1 MDSNINREM
10 MRSGLNLIQQALSI
24 YDHNLRLT
32 VSNRRFQEMFN
43 LPDELVVPNAP
54 FDETIRHLA
63 RNSEYGDVGDIDE
76 FVQSKINQA
85 LNFEQHYVERQRASG
100 QWISIEGSPLR
111 QGGWVTVYTD
121 ITEIKQSEELL
132 RSHSAKLS
140 DQLLRRSE
148 QLTQT
153 NRELAAT
160 ISTLEETKRQLIE
173 SEERTRMTSEMTP
186 AHIAHLDRG
195 EVYSYSNRRLRE
207 VISDR
212 PIDIVGLTAKQA
224 LGREAYTKIKP
235 YLDQAFEGDPSVFE
249 FNMSKGARRVRVAF
263 TPDIGANGAVVGA
276 YVLSM
281 DITAE
286 AQARAALTQTRKR
299 ELAAQLASGL
309 AHDFSNLLTIILG
322 LQSQLERTP
331 KLPVKALEA
340 IATTKAAALRGGD
353 LLHRLSDVSNRRELA
368 ISAVNIDEMFD
379 TVRALAAATLPRDI
393 SLEMHNDGVIDRV
406 MLDHG
411 FLQDALIN
419 MILNARDAIDK
430 TGKIVVNA
438 RIRGGSWV
446 EIQVADTGS
455 GFSEEALECGLDPF
469 FTTKDSDGSGL
480 GLTMIYDFAQLS
492 GGRMQIANTSTGARV
507 TVLLPLR
514 FAGVRQEP
522 GLVLLVEDVPEIRA
536 TVRNMLREIG
546 HTVLEADNTT
556 EALQLVKVPGITHV
570 LSDIMLGDGMTGTEM
585 ITEMQQN
592 GLKTPVIMMTGL
604 SKSNIQR
611 QLAEN
616 RFKVLS
622 KPFSA
627 AQLNAVF
634 ESLPR

>member
-1 MDSNINREM
+1 MDSNTNREM

-24 YDHNLRLT
+24 YDQDLRLT
-32 VSNRRFQEMFN
+32 VSNRRFQEMFS
-43 LPDELVVPNAP
+43 LPDELVISGAP

-63 RNSEYGDVGDIDE
+63 HNGEYGDVGDVDAY
-76 FVQSKINQA
+76 VQSKIDQA
-85 LNFEQHYVERQRASG
+85 LNFEPHYIERQRANG
-100 QWISIEGSPLR
+100 RWISIEGSPLR

-160 ISTLEETKRQLIE
+160 ISTLEETKHQLIE

-186 AHIAHLDRG
+186 AHIAHVDRD
-195 EVYSYSNRRLRE
+195 EIYTYSNRRLRE

-224 LGREAYTKIKP
+224 LGGEAYAKIKP

-249 FNMSKGARRVRVAF
+249 FNMSEGSRRVRVAF
-263 TPDIGANGAVVGA
+263 TPDIGTKGTVVGT
-276 YVLSM
+276 YVFSM

-286 AQARAALTQTRKR
+286 AQARAVLTQTRKR

-322 LQSQLERTP
+322 LQSQLENTP
-331 KLPVKALEA
+331 ELPTKALEA

-353 LLHRLSDVSNRRELA
+353 LLDRLSDVSSRRDLA
-368 ISAVNIDEMFD
+368 NSAVQIDEIFS
-379 TVRALAAATLPRDI
+379 TVRALTAATLPDGI
-393 SLEMHNDGVIDRV
+393 TLEMYNQEVDEPVL
-406 MLDHG
+406 LDQG

-419 MILNARDAIDK
+419 MILNARDAIDAM
-430 TGKIVVNA
+430 GKIVVVA
-438 RIRGGSWV
+438 RTRGDTWL

-455 GFSEEALECGLDPF
+455 GFTEEALECGLDPF
-469 FTTKDSDGSGL
+469 FTTKDEEGSGL

-492 GGRMQIANTSTGARV
+492 GGRMHIANTAIGARV

-514 FAGVRQEP
+514 FAGARQEP
-522 GLVLLVEDVPEIRA
+522 GLILLVEDRPEIRA
-536 TVRNMLREIG
+536 AVRNMLREIG
-546 HTVLEADNTT
+546 HTVLEADNTA
-556 EALQLVKVPGITHV
+556 EALQIAHVPGITHV
-570 LSDIMLGDGMTGTEM
+570 LSDIMLGEGITGIEM
-585 ITEMQQN
+585 IAQMQQN
-592 GLKTPVIMMTGL
+592 GLQVPVTMMTGL
-604 SKSNIQR
+604 PKSNKHR
-611 QLAEN
+611 QLAET
-616 RFKVLS
+616 RYKVLS

-627 AQLNAVF
+627 AQLNAIF
-634 ESLPR
+634 EGPTP